1 MNTKI
6 GLFIHFMLGYVKQ
19 KRDKKET
26 VNAYSATKSRKKQ
39 EMERFQLYMLVG
51 AHTIINN
58 DEFKAEVEKHLIEMC
73 CGVSASSQ

>member
-26 VNAYSATKSRKKQ
+26 VNAYSATKSRKNKKGNGSDST
-39 EMERFQLYMLVG
+39 F
-51 AHTIINN
+51 
-58 DEFKAEVEKHLIEMC
+58 
-73 CGVSASSQ
+73 